1 MMPLDREKAPTQGE
15 KIREKMEQ
23 TGLRKKAGKKVL
35 RSLRLDPDDWDRL
48 AVHFEGIGLG
58 ISAGL
63 RMVIRE
69 YMRKEGL
76 R

>member
-1 MMPLDREKAPTQGE
+1 
-15 KIREKMEQ
+15 MEQ
-23 TGLRKKAGKKVL
+23 TGLRKKAGKKAL
-35 RSLRLDPDDWDRL
+35 RSFRLDPDDWDRL
-48 AVHFEGIGLG
+48 AVHFESIGLG